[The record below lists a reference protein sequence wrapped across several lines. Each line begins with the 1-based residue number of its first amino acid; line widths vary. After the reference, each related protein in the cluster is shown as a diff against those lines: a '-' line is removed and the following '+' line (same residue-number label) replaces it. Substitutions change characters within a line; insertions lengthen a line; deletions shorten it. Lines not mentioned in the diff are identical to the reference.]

1 MWDDPP
7 SKHICLTC
15 FPGAHWCP
23 LVPFFS
29 ALPCLATTTIFGY
42 GSLDITAKDGA
53 KTVEEWEFF
62 RSSLHVVPIDSVFFL
77 NQQEPQKQLPS
88 SKPTVCYGKCSLK
101 MVSFHRIV
109 SRSPM
114 ISALFQS
121 PKISENSRRDVWG
134 HHLAF
139 ETWITIT
146 WRSRIVREIRWGIS
160 ALGKTVAGL
169 WFGTWISFFHIL
181 GIVTPSEFHIF
192 QRGWNHHQTDWQ
204 WNNFHIIFPIYAH

>member
-1 MWDDPP
+1 MILQASIFASHVSQVP
-7 SKHICLTC
+7 T
-15 FPGAHWCP
+15 GVHWFH
-23 LVPFFS
+23 FFLPCH
-29 ALPCLATTTIFGY
+29 ALPLLQFLGMVHWISLRKMGLKQLRN
-42 GSLDITAKDGA
+42 GS
-53 KTVEEWEFF
+53 FF

-114 ISALFQS
+114 ISAWFQS

-181 GIVTPSEFHIF
+181 GIVTASEFHIF

>member
-7 SKHICLTC
+7 SK
-15 FPGAHWCP
+15 PGAHWCP
-23 LVPFFS
+23 LVPTGVHWFHFFLPCH
-29 ALPCLATTTIFGY
+29 ALPLLQFLGMVHWISLRKMGLKQLRN
-42 GSLDITAKDGA
+42 GS
-53 KTVEEWEFF
+53 FF

-101 MVSFHRIV
+101 MVTFHRIV

-121 PKISENSRRDVWG
+121 RKISKNSRRDVWG

-146 WRSRIVREIRWGIS
+146 WRSPDRARNSLGDFSTREDRC
-160 ALGKTVAGL
+160 
-169 WFGTWISFFHIL
+169 WF
-181 GIVTPSEFHIF
+181 VV
-192 QRGWNHHQTDWQ
+192 WNM
-204 WNNFHIIFPIYAH
+204 NFIFPYIGNSNPK